1 MINIRNLMVGDWVK
15 TNPSCGKLSC
25 GVKPN
30 ITMISEIG
38 FSYSD
43 GMYVHPAGIK
53 GRYYDDELEP
63 ILLTKEIMEK
73 NGFNLYPEE
82 TNVFY
87 LNAGYR
93 HDLDTVCLYIGDIE
107 RPSIYGN
114 DSLGEKTYVVL
125 HCKYVHEFQ
134 HILKMCGIEKE
145 IVL

>member
-63 ILLTKEIMEK
+63 IPLTNEILEK
-73 NGFNLYPEE
+73 NGFKKNNFNQYVL
-82 TNVFY
+82 
-87 LNAGYR
+87 GKS
-93 HDLDTVCLYIGDIE
+93 D
-107 RPSIYGN
+107 
-114 DSLGEKTYVVL
+114 LGEEIYFELGFVQL
-125 HCKYVHEFQ
+125 RYPNSYYSILSCGYVHEFQ
-134 HILKMCGIEKE
+134 HMLKIFGIKKD